1 MPQHGS
7 VTITEDAS
15 SGPSLISKTSINFAE
30 DISSNSSSS
39 ENGGEGTKE
48 DNQLTAMATAS
59 ASGFASFVS
68 EKRTEANFEKWKE
81 CLKHYLIGQ
90 DLESVVF
97 GEEEKP
103 QENDSNYKDWVM
115 KNSMALHA
123 IETSCGADTISNL
136 MRKYPDE
143 VDSAKFVWKH
153 LADKPSTIKRYKEE
167 ETSSILQYRSLY
179 KAIEKGDWDK
189 TKDCLSGNPNDVRT
203 KISLMGLNALQVAV
217 LAGKLKIVDELVK
230 LMSDEDLEMTSNY
243 GNDYD
248 GCLPIV
254 MTSLYGQRET
264 IHYLLQ
270 RTPIEYLSPKSG
282 DKNGATLLNCLISDG
297 LYDEAL
303 CLLKKEGYRQL
314 GFMEDFNRNCAI
326 KLLAKKSSAFL
337 SGSNLGFWN
346 RWLYSCVPNFYQDD
360 ISPPEPRDEEND
372 QIPCN
377 QDSGDGRSTRK
388 QVVNLAH
395 GLLCRVLKHLVPE
408 SIKDM
413 KMRHA
418 QALHLLKL
426 LFKEIPTLKN
436 EELRNLRF
444 NLIVY
449 DAIKNGLVE
458 FIEELIT
465 SNPEL
470 VWRVDNKG
478 RTLFA
483 YAILLRQEK
492 IFSLIYELGE
502 KRRTITTKRDVF
514 GNNFLHLA
522 AKLSPASQLDRVPGT
537 ALQMQK
543 ELQWFKEIESMVP
556 SKFKERTNENGHTP
570 SALFTK
576 EHAELMKEGERW
588 MKNTTASCMV
598 VAALIATVV
607 FTTAFTVPGGTSD
620 KTGIPIFLGY
630 DAFLIFI
637 ITNALSLFFSTTSV
651 LIFLGILTSRFA
663 EKDFL
668 KSLPRKL
675 IIGLSTLF
683 FSVVTMMIAFGSS
696 IFILLQKRLSWIDIP
711 ITILSAI
718 PIAFFI
724 FFQFPLLFRIVIN
737 THKHSL
743 FDRTKEQHVQANLSE
758 LGLDSGADEQN

>member
-1 MPQHGS
+1 
-7 VTITEDAS
+7 
-15 SGPSLISKTSINFAE
+15 
-30 DISSNSSSS
+30 
-39 ENGGEGTKE
+39 
-48 DNQLTAMATAS
+48 MATAS
-59 ASGFASFVS
+59 ANGFASFVS

-90 DLESVVF
+90 DLGSVVF

-243 GNDYD
+243 
-248 GCLPIV
+248 
-254 MTSLYGQRET
+254 
-264 IHYLLQ
+264 
-270 RTPIEYLSPKSG
+270 
-282 DKNGATLLNCLISDG
+282 
-297 LYDEAL
+297 DEAL
-303 CLLKKEGYRQL
+303 RLLKKEGYRQL

-346 RWLYSCVPNFYQDD
+346 RWLYSCVPNLYQDD
-360 ISPPEPRDEEND
+360 ISAPEPRDEENV
-372 QIPCN
+372 QIPCKQN
-377 QDSGDGRSTRK
+377 SSDGRSTRK

-395 GLLCRVLKHLVPE
+395 GLLWRILKHLVPE

-426 LFKEIPTLKN
+426 LFKEIPSIRN
-436 EELRNLRF
+436 EELKNLRF

-458 FIEELIT
+458 FIQELIT

-470 VWRVDNKG
+470 VWRVDNMG

-492 IFSLIYELGE
+492 IFSLIYGLGE
-502 KRRTITTKRDVF
+502 KRRTIMTKRDVF

-522 AKLSPASQLDRVPGT
+522 AKLPPAFQLDRVPGA

-556 SKFKERTNENGHTP
+556 TKFKERTNENGHTP
-570 SALFTK
+570 NALFAK

-607 FTTAFTVPGGTSD
+607 FTTAFTVPGGTNND
-620 KTGIPIFLGY
+620 TGIPIFLGY

-637 ITNALSLFFSTTSV
+637 ITNALSLFFSNTSV
-651 LIFLGILTSRFA
+651 LIFLGILTSRYA

-668 KSLPRKL
+668 KSLPQKL

-696 IFILLQKRLSWIDIP
+696 IFILLQKRLTWIDIP
-711 ITILSAI
+711 LTILSAV
-718 PIAFFI
+718 PIAFYI

-743 FDRTKEQHVQANLSE
+743 FDKPKEQLAEENLSE
-758 LGLDSGADEQN
+758 LGLDLAADEQS

>member
-1 MPQHGS
+1 
-7 VTITEDAS
+7 
-15 SGPSLISKTSINFAE
+15 
-30 DISSNSSSS
+30 
-39 ENGGEGTKE
+39 
-48 DNQLTAMATAS
+48 MATAS
-59 ASGFASFVS
+59 ANGFASFVS

-90 DLESVVF
+90 DLGSVVF

-243 GNDYD
+243 GNTAFTLAALIGRIDMMKIMLDKNKNLVTKGNDYD

-270 RTPIEYLSPKSG
+270 RTPIEYLSPQSG

-303 CLLKKEGYRQL
+303 RLLKKEGYRQL

-346 RWLYSCVPNFYQDD
+346 RWLYSCVPNLYQDD
-360 ISPPEPRDEEND
+360 ISAPEPRDEENV
-372 QIPCN
+372 QIPCKQN
-377 QDSGDGRSTRK
+377 SSDGRSTRK

-395 GLLCRVLKHLVPE
+395 GLLWRILKHLVPE

-426 LFKEIPTLKN
+426 LFKEIPSIRN
-436 EELRNLRF
+436 EELKNLRF

-458 FIEELIT
+458 FIQELIT

-470 VWRVDNKG
+470 VWRVDNMG

-492 IFSLIYELGE
+492 IFSLIYGLGE
-502 KRRTITTKRDVF
+502 KRRTIMTKRDVF

-522 AKLSPASQLDRVPGT
+522 AKLPPAFQLDRVPGA

-556 SKFKERTNENGHTP
+556 TKFKERTNENGHTP
-570 SALFTK
+570 NALFAK

-607 FTTAFTVPGGTSD
+607 FTTAFTVPGGTNND
-620 KTGIPIFLGY
+620 TGIPIFLGY

-637 ITNALSLFFSTTSV
+637 ITNALSLFFSNTSV
-651 LIFLGILTSRFA
+651 LIFLGILTSRYA

-668 KSLPRKL
+668 KSLPQKL

-696 IFILLQKRLSWIDIP
+696 IFILLQKRLTWIDIP
-711 ITILSAI
+711 LTILSAV
-718 PIAFFI
+718 PIAFYI

-743 FDRTKEQHVQANLSE
+743 FDKPKEQLAEENLSE
-758 LGLDSGADEQN
+758 LGLDLAADEQS

>member
-1 MPQHGS
+1 
-7 VTITEDAS
+7 
-15 SGPSLISKTSINFAE
+15 
-30 DISSNSSSS
+30 
-39 ENGGEGTKE
+39 
-48 DNQLTAMATAS
+48 
-59 ASGFASFVS
+59 
-68 EKRTEANFEKWKE
+68 
-81 CLKHYLIGQ
+81 
-90 DLESVVF
+90 
-97 GEEEKP
+97 
-103 QENDSNYKDWVM
+103 
-115 KNSMALHA
+115 MALHV
-123 IETSCGADTISNL
+123 IESSCEQDTISNL
-136 MRKYPDE
+136 MSKYPDE

-153 LADKPSTIKRYKEE
+153 LAEKPSMVKHYKEE
-167 ETSSILQYRSLY
+167 ETSSILQYRTLY
-179 KAIEKGDWDK
+179 KAIEKRNWET
-189 TKDCLSGNPNDVRT
+189 TKDWLSRNPNDIRT
-203 KISLMGLNALQVAV
+203 KISLMGVNALQVAV
-217 LAGKLKIVDELVK
+217 LAGELKIVEELVK
-230 LMSDEDLEMTSNY
+230 LMSEEDLEMTSNY
-243 GNDYD
+243 GNTAFTLAALNGRIDMMSIMLAKNKKLVAKGNDYD

-254 MTSLYGQRET
+254 TASLYGRREV

-270 RTPIEYLSPKSG
+270 QTPIQLLSPQCG
-282 DKNGATLLNCLISDG
+282 GKNGATLLNCLISDG

-395 GLLCRVLKHLVPE
+395 GLLWRVLKHLVPE

-449 DAIKNGLVE
+449 DAIKNDLVE

-607 FTTAFTVPGGTSD
+607 FTTAFTVPGGTND

-758 LGLDSGADEQN
+758 LGLDSAADEQN